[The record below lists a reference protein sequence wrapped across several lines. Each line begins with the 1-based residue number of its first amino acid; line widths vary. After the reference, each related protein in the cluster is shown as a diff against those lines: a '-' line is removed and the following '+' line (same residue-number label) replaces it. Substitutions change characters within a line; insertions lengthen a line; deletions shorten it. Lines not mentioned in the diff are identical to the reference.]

1 MYLRLTP
8 QAAVCSTWHPCWPRP
23 EQRLLRIRDSR
34 TFPISHPSTRLC
46 LELLILACQER
57 RVASLLDVG
66 CGSGILALA
75 GALLGVPFNVGCDL
89 SAAAVQVSRNNA
101 HRFHLSRQVFWLQ
114 GSTEALQPG
123 FHLLTANLP
132 YSIQMAK
139 RSELVR
145 LVHPRGSL
153 ILSGFRDTREREIT
167 DYYQSQGWRL
177 QRRLTRDLWELELPE
192 DKSYTWVGLYF
203 IASDGF

>member
-8 QAAVCSTWHPCWPRP
+8 QAAVCSAWHPCWPHP

-75 GALLGVPFNVGCDL
+75 GAAVGVPFNVGCDL
-89 SAAAVQVSRNNA
+89 NVAAIRASQENTR
-101 HRFHLSRQVFWLQ
+101 RFYMSHKVFWLQ
-114 GSTEALQPG
+114 SSTEALKPA
-123 FHLLTANLP
+123 FHLIVANLP
-132 YSIQMAK
+132 FPVLMAK
-139 RSELVR
+139 REEFAR
-145 LVHPRGSL
+145 LVHPRGGF
-153 ILSGFRDTREREIT
+153 ILSGFRDTWEKEIA
-167 DYYQSQGWRL
+167 DYYLSRGWRL
-177 QRRLTRDLWELELPE
+177 QHRLTRDLWELELPE

-203 IASDGF
+203 VA